1 MGCGWPQVTITCG
14 QEGKFS
20 FLDHNPLKRS
30 TRLLEAD
37 LHNPAC
43 VKVVKK
49 EIPMA
54 QSLCYLKGTGTV
66 VIGCHED

>member
-49 EIPMA
+49 EIPMRNLYA
-54 QSLCYLKGTGTV
+54 
-66 VIGCHED
+66 I